1 MGRANELASARNR
14 LARSDVRLLTLI
26 GPGGSGKTR
35 LAIEL
40 AAAVREAGAADP
52 IADEVTFVDL
62 TPIGDPSLV
71 AAAIAERLGIQEEGG
86 QPLAA
91 ALMRLLC
98 LGRRLVVLDNCEH
111 VLDAAPLINDLLTAC
126 DGLKVLATSREPLR
140 LRWEHLL
147 PVPPLAVPDPA
158 RLHTPEALADSPAVA
173 LFVQRAQAVRPDFR
187 LTDANAPAVATLCGR
202 LDGLP
207 LALELA
213 AARMRVFPP
222 EAILARLDQRRGRLE
237 LLRAREQDRHPR
249 HQGLHATIGWSYG
262 LLDPAEQALFRQLA
276 VFAGSWTTEAAEAL
290 VGHSV
295 LDELASLVDK
305 SLLVVQ
311 DASAPD
317 GGLPR
322 FEMLETIREY
332 AVERLD
338 EAGEAPRTRDRHAVY
353 YLALAEQVDA
363 DAARSAP
370 ARGSGASGSGARQP
384 ACGACLV
391 PGVR

>member
-1 MGRANELASARNR
+1 MALPRWCYGRDVALPARPTPLVGRANELASARNR

-62 TPIGDPSLV
+62 TPIGNPTLV
-71 AAAIAERLGIQEEGG
+71 AAVIAERLGIQEEGG

-126 DGLKVLATSREPLR
+126 DRLKVLATSREPLR

-147 PVPPLAVPDPA
+147 PVPPLAVPGPA

-276 VFAGSWTTEAAEAL
+276 CGAVLAIARASSSRWTTSPGSPAFATRR
-290 VGHSV
+290 
-295 LDELASLVDK
+295 D
-305 SLLVVQ
+305 SLLGW
-311 DASAPD
+311 SAQPMAC
-317 GGLPR
+317 G
-322 FEMLETIREY
+322 
-332 AVERLD
+332 
-338 EAGEAPRTRDRHAVY
+338 
-353 YLALAEQVDA
+353 
-363 DAARSAP
+363 ARSARP
-370 ARGSGASGSGARQP
+370 WMRSPCANAK
-384 ACGACLV
+384 L
-391 PGVR
+391 